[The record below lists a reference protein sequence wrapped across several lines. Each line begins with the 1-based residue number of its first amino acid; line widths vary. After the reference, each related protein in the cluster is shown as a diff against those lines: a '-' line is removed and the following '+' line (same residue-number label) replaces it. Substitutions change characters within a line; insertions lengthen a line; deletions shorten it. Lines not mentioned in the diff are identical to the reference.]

1 MPIFAPL
8 ENISIKK
15 TEMQKKLFVLLY
27 IWLTVAMTTN
37 ASSTIPVK
45 GKIIQPDNPN
55 ICYVGRISFSNPLRP
70 TFNWPGIEIAA
81 RFTGTS
87 LKMIAKPKSGYF
99 VCSIDGAE
107 PFKVSFNSEKDSVV
121 NLATAL
127 QDRDHE
133 VRLTYIIEGLQ
144 RHAEFLGFAIDDNA
158 TILPPPIMP
167 ERKIEF
173 IGNSITCAFGIESI
187 DGRDPYEDETENH
200 YLSYAAIVSRNLN
213 AQHFAIARSGHG
225 VYRNYNGPREGTP
238 TNLPGEYAYTIFE
251 DYSEKWDFARWTP
264 QVVCINLGT
273 NDFSTN
279 NYDPARYEEAYR
291 NFIRTIRAYYPDA
304 AIVLLNGPMLKARE
318 NKLQASILNKL
329 QREFHKQGDKHI
341 FRFEFSF
348 QTGELGYGA
357 CYHPSL
363 KQHERMAEEL
373 TPFLRQIMNW

>member
-1 MPIFAPL
+1 
-8 ENISIKK
+8 
-15 TEMQKKLFVLLY
+15 MQKKLFVLLY

-45 GKIIQPDNPN
+45 GKIIKPDNPN

-99 VCSIDGAE
+99 VCSIDRAE

-127 QDRDHE
+127 PDSDHE

-144 RHAEFLGFAIDDNA
+144 RHAEFLGFAIDENA

-200 YLSYAAIVSRNLN
+200 YLSYAAIISRNLN

-238 TNLPGEYAYTIFE
+238 TNLPTPFSKTIA
-251 DYSEKWDFARWTP
+251 K
-264 QVVCINLGT
+264 
-273 NDFSTN
+273 
-279 NYDPARYEEAYR
+279 
-291 NFIRTIRAYYPDA
+291 
-304 AIVLLNGPMLKARE
+304 NGISHAGHH
-318 NKLQASILNKL
+318 KLCASI
-329 QREFHKQGDKHI
+329 
-341 FRFEFSF
+341 
-348 QTGELGYGA
+348 
-357 CYHPSL
+357 
-363 KQHERMAEEL
+363 
-373 TPFLRQIMNW
+373 